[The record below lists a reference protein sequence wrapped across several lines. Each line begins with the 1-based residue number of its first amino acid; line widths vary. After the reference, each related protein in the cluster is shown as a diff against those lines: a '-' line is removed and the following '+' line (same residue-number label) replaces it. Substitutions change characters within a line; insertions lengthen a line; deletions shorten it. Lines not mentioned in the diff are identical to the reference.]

1 MMTIDIQNLSHE
13 AYVDVSILRQWA
25 ACALNKLGRQ
35 EAELSIVI
43 TDNEY
48 IAELNLEYLGRK
60 GPTNVISFPQNEG
73 QGPEDNNLL
82 GDIVISA
89 QKGLQEAT
97 DAGIDPAQ
105 RLRRLLIHGICHLC
119 GYNHENVSEERA
131 QEMEAMEVF
140 LMEQTISE

>member
-1 MMTIDIQNLSHE
+1 MIIDIQNLSHE
-13 AYVDVSILRQWA
+13 GYVDVPSIRQWA
-25 ACALNKLGRQ
+25 ACALDRLGRQ
-35 EAELSIVI
+35 DSELSIVI
-43 TDNEY
+43 TDNTY

-73 QGPEDNNLL
+73 QGPAGNNLL

-97 DAGIDPAQ
+97 ESGIDPAQ

-119 GYNHENVSEERA
+119 GYNHENVSEEKAR
-131 QEMEAMEVF
+131 EMEAMEIF
-140 LMEQTISE
+140 LMEQTGPDE